1 MRGSFMVRRPLLQAG
16 APRRGRHRLLMS
28 VGPALVAVALAGRLL
43 APDLLDEVAPVI
55 ALSGIVLGVP
65 HGAVDHMLPF
75 WTRGRRPRAVD
86 LGRVFAGYVAVA
98 ALAAAALLLA
108 PTATVGV
115 LLLVSAMH
123 FGRAEVVV
131 AAEDAGRPVPGPAHE
146 WLPTAAHGLA
156 VVGLPLVLWPGPSAA
171 VLGRLGPG
179 WQEPL
184 SSSVRASLGVACAV
198 VLWLALR
205 AQLSAG
211 RRREAAQL
219 AGVAALFAVG
229 PPLLAFGMWLAGWH
243 ALRHTGRLNWLLRA
257 VSPAVGPWPAA
268 RRFAAHA
275 VVPAVVTTAAVV
287 VLTSWD
293 DSAVAVSAALS
304 VLVALTFPHVL
315 SVHAF
320 DRWAAEQ
327 VREGP

>member
-115 LLLVSAMH
+115 FLLVSAVH

-131 AAEDAGRPVPGPAHE
+131 PAEDGGRPVPGPAHE
-146 WLPTAAHGLA
+146 WLPSAAHGLA

-171 VLGRLGPG
+171 VLGRLGRAGRSRCHPASAPPSEWPARSCCG
-179 WQEPL
+179 WH
-184 SSSVRASLGVACAV
+184 C
-198 VLWLALR
+198 

-275 VVPAVVTTAAVV
+275 VVPTVVTTAVVV

>member
-115 LLLVSAMH
+115 FLLVSAVH

-131 AAEDAGRPVPGPAHE
+131 PAEDAGRPVPGPAHE

-205 AQLSAG
+205 AAVGRPPTGGGPTG
-211 RRREAAQL
+211 RRRCAVRGGPSAPGVRHVARGLARPPAHGTAQL
-219 AGVAALFAVG
+219 AAARGLPGSGALACGAAVRRPRRGADRGHHRRRRPHLVGRFRGRGERRSLRPGGADVPTRVERSRLRPVAAE
-229 PPLLAFGMWLAGWH
+229 
-243 ALRHTGRLNWLLRA
+243 R
-257 VSPAVGPWPAA
+257 
-268 RRFAAHA
+268 
-275 VVPAVVTTAAVV
+275 
-287 VLTSWD
+287 
-293 DSAVAVSAALS
+293 
-304 VLVALTFPHVL
+304 
-315 SVHAF
+315 
-320 DRWAAEQ
+320 